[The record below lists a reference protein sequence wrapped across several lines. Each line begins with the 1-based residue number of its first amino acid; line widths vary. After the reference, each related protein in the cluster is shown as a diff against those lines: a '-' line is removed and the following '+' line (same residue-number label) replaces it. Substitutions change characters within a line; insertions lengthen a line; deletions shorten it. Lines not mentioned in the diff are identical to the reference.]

1 MSDRT
6 NATIRRIL
14 ANWTRIISRAVARQK
29 TITANWAR
37 IVSRAVARQNTITDG
52 LRAWLEWSTIRTKPR
67 RDRAARNWDF
77 FRAFGIPTVRHFLSY
92 ERKGHYVW
100 GGAYARNPLR
110 AGNPVNYY
118 PPSMGHILGMMN
130 RPRWERYFWFLDL
143 EHPYFRWGPRSRL
156 IFRPGVRLSGPN
168 NPLSGHRHVS
178 ARQEAWFARMGM
190 VTEPSDSEDE
200 GVTEI

>member
-14 ANWTRIISRAVARQK
+14 TNWTRIISRAVARQ
-29 TITANWAR
+29 R
-37 IVSRAVARQNTITDG
+37 TITDG
-52 LRAWLEWSTIRTKPR
+52 LRAWVEWSSIRTKPR

-92 ERKGHYVW
+92 ERKGHYGW

-118 PPSMGHILGMMN
+118 PPSMGHMIGMMN
-130 RPRWERYFWFLDL
+130 RPRWERYFWFLDVT
-143 EHPYFRWGPRSRL
+143 HPYFRWGPRSRL

>member
-6 NATIRRIL
+6 NTTIRRIL
-14 ANWTRIISRAVARQK
+14 ANWARIISGAAARQKRILVNWTRIISGAVVRH
-29 TITANWAR
+29 
-37 IVSRAVARQNTITDG
+37 NTITDG
-52 LRAWLEWSTIRTKPR
+52 LRAWIEWSSIRTKPR

-92 ERKGHYVW
+92 EKKGHYGW
-100 GGAYARNPLR
+100 GGPARRNPLR
-110 AGNPVNYY
+110 SGNPINYY
-118 PPSMGHILGMMN
+118 SPSNGHMLGMMD
-130 RPRWERYFWFLDL
+130 RPRWDRYFWFLSVQ
-143 EHPYFRWGPRSRL
+143 HRYFRFGPRSRL

-178 ARQEAWFARMGM
+178 ARQEAWWARMGL

>member
-6 NATIRRIL
+6 NGTIRRIL
-14 ANWTRIISRAVARQK
+14 ANWTRIISGAVARQTNILAK
-29 TITANWAR
+29 WAR
-37 IVSRAVARQNTITDG
+37 IVSGAVARQNTITDG
-52 LRAWLEWSTIRTKPR
+52 LRVWLEWSSQRTKPR

-92 ERKGHYVW
+92 EKKGHYGW
-100 GGAYARNPLR
+100 GGPASRNPLR
-110 AGNPVNYY
+110 SGNPINYY
-118 PPSMGHILGMMN
+118 SPSRGHMLGMMD
-130 RPRWERYFWFLDL
+130 RPRWERYFWFLSL

-178 ARQEAWFARMGM
+178 ARQEAWWARMGM

-200 GVTEI
+200 SVTEI